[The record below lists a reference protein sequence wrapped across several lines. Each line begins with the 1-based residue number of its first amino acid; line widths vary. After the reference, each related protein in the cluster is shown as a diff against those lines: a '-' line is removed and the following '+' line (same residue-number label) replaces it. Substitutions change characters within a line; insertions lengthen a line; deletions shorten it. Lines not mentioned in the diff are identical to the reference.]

1 MIGERECRSLNHK
14 GWVVTTFKNVL
25 EIAIRL
31 ELAFDRR
38 FVDFEVS
45 RQPGPELWIRSAVGL
60 IRMNEEDNQYPK
72 DPELFIALLSP
83 EDFSG
88 TDHNQILDQLLNS
101 YAKRVRRI
109 IRQLRHELS
118 GELRFLLQERRRG
131 SSLEDLI
138 FSQKRAITPLS
149 RYIFAHVNGR
159 SDLAKRLIVHVIE
172 QHKACPLYR
181 HASRRWLSDLKYPLT
196 SHPETWNLNSS
207 TSVNGWD
214 VTRN

>member
-1 MIGERECRSLNHK
+1 M
-14 GWVVTTFKNVL
+14 TTFKNVL

-38 FVDFEVS
+38 FLDFEVS
-45 RQPGPELWIRSAVGL
+45 HQPGPELWIRSAVGL
-60 IRMNEEDNQYPK
+60 IRMNEEENQYPR

-83 EDFSG
+83 EDFYG
-88 TDHNQILDQLLNS
+88 KTQDQILDQLLNS

-138 FSQKRAITPLS
+138 FTQKRAITPLS

-159 SDLAKRLIVHVIE
+159 SDLAQSLIEHVVE

-181 HASRRWLSDLKYPLT
+181 HASRRWLSDRKYPLIAQL
-196 SHPETWNLNSS
+196 ETWNLNSS
-207 TSVNGWD
+207 TPANRWD